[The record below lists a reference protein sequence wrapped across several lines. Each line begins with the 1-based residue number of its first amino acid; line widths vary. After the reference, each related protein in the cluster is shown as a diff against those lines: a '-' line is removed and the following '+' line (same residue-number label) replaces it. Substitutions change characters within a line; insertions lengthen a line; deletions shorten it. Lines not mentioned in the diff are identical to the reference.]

1 MAINRANGGVT
12 GVNNKTSSGGNSIT
26 RIPASTTFEVQP
38 GTTEVDVLVV
48 AGGGGSGGDQGA
60 GGGGAGGLQSATNQV
75 VSPGST
81 IPVTVGA
88 GGAAGG
94 TGTPEDGSDG
104 GNSVFNN
111 PTNVITSVGGGGGG
125 LGDSQGGGTGRDGGS
140 GGGGGG
146 RGDDAGGSATSGQGN
161 AGGKSKPQTSPTND
175 RGGGGGGAG
184 GAGGDGANDPGA
196 AGNGGIGAAS
206 SITGTATYFA
216 GGGGGG
222 SESSGGTAGGSGGLG
237 GGGAGGNGAAGTA
250 GTANTGG
257 GGGASGSAPTAGGAG
272 GSGVVIVKEK
282 NKANGVFNMNSQY
295 NAVKRG
301 QWPTIDKT
309 ENANVTNSLRFNDD
323 DSPKLSR
330 AVSTSGSSTNA
341 TLSLWVKRSN
351 LGTRQQIYSN
361 KTADSGF
368 SAWNMYFNASND
380 RLYIDHHDGSSNIS
394 IYTTQVFR
402 DVGAWYHIVH
412 TIDTTEAESTSRL
425 RVYVNGE
432 EVTDFATDQAPDQNS
447 NLALSN
453 STGDQSFGDDP
464 RDSNDFFDGYMADIY
479 YIDGLTLPCTH
490 FGEPDSDNPN
500 IWQPKKYIGNFG
512 TNGFHL
518 EFKQSGTSQNSSGLG
533 ADTSGN
539 DNHLA
544 VTNLAAIDQTTDT
557 PVNNFAT
564 FNSLYASNTQTN
576 GYVTTLSQG
585 NLRAVST
592 TDGKVS
598 GISSVGVANGKWYA
612 EFKQI
617 AFSSSNSK
625 NYSMVGVHA
634 DITPMIHNNPNGNGV
649 QGYSPHGYVYWGFN
663 SDGST
668 AGFKM
673 NDDSSSG
680 YGDAWGTND
689 IIGVALDLDN
699 NAIYVSK
706 NGTFQ
711 ASSDPTSGASR
722 TNAMFNLTAAGSTPD
737 GVYFFTVGDSG
748 SSQTGTWEANFGNP
762 PFSISSG
769 NSDANGFGNFEYAVP
784 SGYYALCTKN
794 LAQYG

>member
-1 MAINRANGGVT
+1 MAINRSNGSIT
-12 GVNNKTSSGGNSIT
+12 GVKNKPSGGGNVVTTI
-26 RIPASTTFEVQP
+26 RASGNFNVQS
-38 GTTEVDVLVV
+38 GTNEVDVLVV

-341 TLSLWVKRSN
+341 TLSLWVKRSS

-402 DVGAWYHIVH
+402 DTNAWYHIVH

-518 EFKQSGTSQNSSGLG
+518 EFKQSGTSQNSSGIG

-539 DNHLA
+539 DNHFA
-544 VTNLAAIDQTTDT
+544 VTNIAAIDQTTDT

-564 FNSLYASNTQTN
+564 LSPLDTNSSH
-576 GYVTTLSQG
+576 TLSEG
-585 NLRAVST
+585 NTKLAWSASAGNFGITKGTLGVS
-592 TDGKVS
+592 
-598 GISSVGVANGKWYA
+598 AGKWYW
-612 EFKQI
+612 EVK
-617 AFSSSNSK
+617 
-625 NYSMVGVHA
+625 YTYGHA
-634 DITPMIHNNPNGNGV
+634 GQFGFFDVNDTDTTNTTDI
-649 QGYSPHGYVYWGFN
+649 F
-663 SDGST
+663 
-668 AGFKM
+668 
-673 NDDSSSG
+673 
-680 YGDAWGTND
+680 
-689 IIGVALDLDN
+689 
-699 NAIYVSK
+699 
-706 NGTFQ
+706 
-711 ASSDPTSGASR
+711 
-722 TNAMFNLTAAGSTPD
+722 TAAGNSTFEGLAWRIDSSNNIKECAD
-737 GVYFFTVGDSG
+737 GQTDDTNVDFSSGNILGIAFDADNGKLYGFQNGTELTGQDIANGTSLMTAVTVSDFYLPFISNGDGGSG
-748 SSQTGTWEANFGNP
+748 TKTGTSEVNFGNP
-762 PFSISSG
+762 TFSVSSG
-769 NSDANGFGNFEYAVP
+769 NADANGHGNFEYAVP
-784 SGYYALCTKN
+784 SGYFALCTKN

>member
-257 GGGASGSAPTAGGAG
+257 GGGASGSAPAAGGAG

-341 TLSLWVKRSN
+341 TLSLWVKRSS

-518 EFKQSGTSQNSSGLG
+518 EFKQSGTSQNSSGIG

-539 DNHLA
+539 DNHFA
-544 VTNLAAIDQTTDT
+544 VTNIAAIDQTTDT

-564 FNSLYASNTQTN
+564 LNPLQGPGVNYQN
-576 GYVTTLSQG
+576 G
-585 NLRAVST
+585 NLDFSNYYGTSSTIAVAS
-592 TDGKVS
+592 
-598 GISSVGVANGKWYA
+598 GKWYL
-612 EFKQI
+612 EMK
-617 AFSSSNSK
+617 
-625 NYSMVGVHA
+625 
-634 DITPMIHNNPNGNGV
+634 ITNANDYNPMIGIAQTYTQLATEDVNNYPGQLNDTYGINREGNLYANTSNIGD
-649 QGYSPHGYVYWGFN
+649 QGFTLAN
-663 SDGST
+663 
-668 AGFKM
+668 
-673 NDDSSSG
+673 
-680 YGDAWGTND
+680 ND
-689 IIGVALDLDN
+689 IVGVALDLDSGTKN
-699 NAIYVSK
+699 IKWYK
-706 NGTFQ
+706 NGSQIATRDLSETRSEPYVFVTY
-711 ASSDPTSGASR
+711 ASSSQ
-722 TNAMFNLTAAGSTPD
+722 AGT
-737 GVYFFTVGDSG
+737 G
-748 SSQTGTWEANFGNP
+748 SMNFGNP
-762 PFSISSG
+762 TFSISSG
-769 NSDANGFGNFEYAVP
+769 NADANGHGNFEYAPP
-784 SGYYALCTKN
+784 SGYFALCTKN

>member
-1 MAINRANGGVT
+1 MAINRANGSVT
-12 GVNNKTSSGGNSIT
+12 GVNNKTSAGGNSIT

-257 GGGASGSAPTAGGAG
+257 GGGASGSAPAAGGAG

-341 TLSLWVKRSN
+341 TLSLWVKRGN

-380 RLYIDHHDGSSNIS
+380 RLYIDHHDGSNNKSL
-394 IYTTQVFR
+394 YTTQVFR

-412 TIDTTEAESTSRL
+412 TIDTTEAEATSRL
-425 RVYVNGE
+425 RLYVNGE

-500 IWQPKKYIGNFG
+500 IWKPKKYIGNFG

-564 FNSLYASNTQTN
+564 LNPLQGPGANYQN
-576 GYVTTLSQG
+576 G
-585 NLRAVST
+585 NLDFSNYYGTSSTMAVAS
-592 TDGKVS
+592 
-598 GISSVGVANGKWYA
+598 GKWYL
-612 EFKQI
+612 EMK
-617 AFSSSNSK
+617 
-625 NYSMVGVHA
+625 
-634 DITPMIHNNPNGNGV
+634 ITNANDYNPMIGIAQTYTQLATEDINNYPGNLTDTYGINREGNLYANTSNIGD
-649 QGYSPHGYVYWGFN
+649 QGFTLAN
-663 SDGST
+663 
-668 AGFKM
+668 
-673 NDDSSSG
+673 
-680 YGDAWGTND
+680 ND
-689 IIGVALDLDN
+689 IVGVALDLDSGTKN
-699 NAIYVSK
+699 IKWYK
-706 NGTFQ
+706 NGSQIATRDLSETRSEPYVFVTY
-711 ASSDPTSGASR
+711 ASSSQ
-722 TNAMFNLTAAGSTPD
+722 AGT
-737 GVYFFTVGDSG
+737 G
-748 SSQTGTWEANFGNP
+748 SMNFGNP
-762 PFSISSG
+762 TFSISSG
-769 NSDANGFGNFEYAVP
+769 NADANGHGNFEYAP
-784 SGYYALCTKN
+784 PTGYFALCTKN

>member
-309 ENANVTNSLRFNDD
+309 ENANITNSLLFNND

-341 TLSLWVKRSN
+341 TLSLWVKRSS

-402 DVGAWYHIVH
+402 DTNAWYHIVH

-518 EFKQSGTSQNSSGLG
+518 EFKQSGTSQNSSGIG

-564 FNSLYASNTQTN
+564 LNPLQGPGVNYQN
-576 GYVTTLSQG
+576 G
-585 NLRAVST
+585 NLDFSNYYGTSSTIAVS
-592 TDGKVS
+592 S
-598 GISSVGVANGKWYA
+598 GKWYL
-612 EFKQI
+612 EMK
-617 AFSSSNSK
+617 
-625 NYSMVGVHA
+625 
-634 DITPMIHNNPNGNGV
+634 ITNANDYNPMIGIAQTYTQLATEDVNNYPGQLNDTYGINREGNLYANTSNIGD
-649 QGYSPHGYVYWGFN
+649 QGFTLAN
-663 SDGST
+663 
-668 AGFKM
+668 
-673 NDDSSSG
+673 
-680 YGDAWGTND
+680 ND
-689 IIGVALDLDN
+689 IVGVALDLDSGTKN
-699 NAIYVSK
+699 IKWYK
-706 NGTFQ
+706 NGSQIATRDLSETRSEPYVFVTY
-711 ASSDPTSGASR
+711 ASSSQ
-722 TNAMFNLTAAGSTPD
+722 AGT
-737 GVYFFTVGDSG
+737 G
-748 SSQTGTWEANFGNP
+748 SMNFGNP
-762 PFSISSG
+762 TFSISSG
-769 NSDANGFGNFEYAVP
+769 NADANGHGNFEYAPP
-784 SGYYALCTKN
+784 SGYFALCTKN

>member
-1 MAINRANGGVT
+1 MAINRANGSVT
-12 GVNNKTSSGGNSIT
+12 GVNNKTSAGGNSIT

-257 GGGASGSAPTAGGAG
+257 GGGASGSAPAAGGAG

-341 TLSLWVKRSN
+341 TLSLWVKRGN

-380 RLYIDHHDGSSNIS
+380 RLYIDHHDGSNNKSL
-394 IYTTQVFR
+394 YTTQVFR

-518 EFKQSGTSQNSSGLG
+518 EFKQSGTSQNSSGIG

-539 DNHLA
+539 GNHLA
-544 VTNLAAIDQTTDT
+544 VTNIAAIDQTTDT

-564 FNSLYASNTQTN
+564 LNPLQGPGVNYQN
-576 GYVTTLSQG
+576 G
-585 NLRAVST
+585 NLDFSNYYGTSSTIAVS
-592 TDGKVS
+592 S
-598 GISSVGVANGKWYA
+598 GKWYL
-612 EFKQI
+612 EMK
-617 AFSSSNSK
+617 
-625 NYSMVGVHA
+625 
-634 DITPMIHNNPNGNGV
+634 ITNANDYNPMIGIAQTYTQLATEDVNNYPGQLNDTYGINREGNLYANTSNIGD
-649 QGYSPHGYVYWGFN
+649 QGFTLAN
-663 SDGST
+663 
-668 AGFKM
+668 
-673 NDDSSSG
+673 
-680 YGDAWGTND
+680 ND
-689 IIGVALDLDN
+689 IVGVALDLDSGTKN
-699 NAIYVSK
+699 IKWYK
-706 NGTFQ
+706 NGSQIATRDLSETRSEPYVFVTY
-711 ASSDPTSGASR
+711 ASSSQ
-722 TNAMFNLTAAGSTPD
+722 AGT
-737 GVYFFTVGDSG
+737 G
-748 SSQTGTWEANFGNP
+748 SMNFGNP
-762 PFSISSG
+762 TFSISSG
-769 NSDANGFGNFEYAVP
+769 NADANGHGNFEYAPP
-784 SGYYALCTKN
+784 SGYFALCTKN